1 MYVITSK
8 SWNLFLYNL
17 DLSTTET
24 LLVHIV
30 RDRQIRV
37 SHEEKAAELEERV
50 EDVLRQG
57 QKDLQETRTKHKKEL
72 AKVGYALCN
81 KTKRASTTTKSRLLY
96 STIAGGGVQSANN
109 PEHIRITP
117 ELTLET
123 PWVIVGKIW
132 NWCLSGG
139 KICNRRY

>member
-1 MYVITSK
+1 M
-8 SWNLFLYNL
+8 

-72 AKVGYALCN
+72 AKVGYALCS
-81 KTKRASTTTKSRLLY
+81 KSITASTATKNRLLY
-96 STIAGGGVQSANN
+96 STIASGGVQSAYS
-109 PEHIRITP
+109 PEHSRITP

-123 PWVIVGKIW
+123 PRVNVGKI
-132 NWCLSGG
+132 
-139 KICNRRY
+139 

>member
-1 MYVITSK
+1 MIIFCCVHVITSK
-8 SWNLFLYNL
+8 SWNLFFYNL

-30 RDRQIRV
+30 RDRHIRE
-37 SHEEKAAELEERV
+37 SREEKAAELEERV

-81 KTKRASTTTKSRLLY
+81 KTITASTTTKNRLLY
-96 STIAGGGVQSANN
+96 STMANRHITRNTAGSLRNSRSEHLGSVSGKYEIGV
-109 PEHIRITP
+109 
-117 ELTLET
+117 
-123 PWVIVGKIW
+123 
-132 NWCLSGG
+132 
-139 KICNRRY
+139 

>member
-1 MYVITSK
+1 MHIITRK

-17 DLSTTET
+17 DLCTTET

-30 RDRQIRV
+30 RDRQIRE
-37 SHEEKAAELEERV
+37 SREEKAAELEERV

-81 KTKRASTTTKSRLLY
+81 KTKTASTTTKNRLLY
-96 STIAGGGVQSANN
+96 STIASEGVQSAYN
-109 PEHIRITP
+109 PEHSRITP

-123 PWVIVGKIW
+123 PRVIVGKIW

-139 KICNRRY
+139 KTCNRRY